1 MSNNANQKDLE
12 SLRERYHNLIH
23 SPDLGDK
30 EALDRAAKCRELI
43 FHIHDRIEYAEN
55 RRGQIATVA
64 LAFLAGAVALL
75 LASVVEDVRAQEW
88 VLILR
93 VVALCLFATSATT
106 LVLYSLQINFAYPFI
121 QVTKTWRWFY
131 HYSVS
136 KDYKPPF
143 HTYDSKSQRK
153 KLQKLHLE
161 DLLSYAQKTVK
172 MSPKEELEQ
181 DLEQLFL
188 VIVNEKYK
196 NAQLSHLRT
205 VVSWG
210 LMLTIVILIVTAVVS
225 IIN

>member
-1 MSNNANQKDLE
+1 MSNKINQKEIE

-23 SPDLGDK
+23 SSDVDDK
-30 EALDRAAKCRELI
+30 EALSRAANCRELI

-55 RRGQIATVA
+55 RRGQIAAVA
-64 LAFLAGAVALL
+64 LAFLAGAVAIFLS
-75 LASVVEDVRAQEW
+75 SVVDNLRSQEW
-88 VLILR
+88 VPVLR
-93 VVALCLFATSATT
+93 VAALCLFLTSAAT
-106 LVLYSLQINFAYPFI
+106 LVLYSRQINFAYPFI
-121 QVTKTWRWFY
+121 KVTKTWRWFY

-136 KDYKPPF
+136 KEYKPPF
-143 HTYDSKSQRK
+143 HTYDTKSQRE

-161 DLLSYAQKTVK
+161 DLISYAQKTVN
-172 MSPKEELEQ
+172 MNPKEELEQ

-205 VVSWG
+205 VVSCG
-210 LMLTIVILIVTAVVS
+210 LMLTIVILVITAVVS

>member
-1 MSNNANQKDLE
+1 MSNKTNQKELE

-23 SPDLGDK
+23 SSDLDDK
-30 EALDRAAKCRELI
+30 EALTRAAKCRELI
-43 FHIHDRIEYAEN
+43 FHIHERIEYAEN
-55 RRGQIATVA
+55 RRGQIAAVA
-64 LAFLAGAVALL
+64 LAFLAGAVALF
-75 LASVVEDVRAQEW
+75 LASVVEDVRSQEW

-93 VVALCLFATSATT
+93 VAALCLFATSATT
-106 LVLYSLQINFAYPFI
+106 LVLYSRQINFAYPFI
-121 QVTKTWRWFY
+121 KVTKTWRWFY

-143 HTYDSKSQRK
+143 HTYDSESQRK
-153 KLQKLHLE
+153 KLQKVHLE

-210 LMLTIVILIVTAVVS
+210 LMLTIVILVVTAVVA